1 MDGFLDRY
9 IGARF
14 YYIWYTLLLPPHC
27 DWGIIYCIST
37 FLMTHSVS
45 LCKAGVA
52 AAALHGVVPV
62 MPTGPI
68 YVCPSWKVWT
78 LAHKGTNGWNM
89 SLAAL
94 LHCKKN
100 IMYRLINFR
109 ESLLF
114 TFYHQRIWTDIIL
127 HDSIYCCVE
136 KSVNFLHKMVK
147 ERDFLIMINLYF
159 LSLVRGPHE

>member
-1 MDGFLDRY
+1 MDGLLDRY

-45 LCKAGVA
+45 LCKPRVVAA
-52 AAALHGVVPV
+52 AAALHGAVPV
-62 MPTGPI
+62 EPTGPI

-94 LHCKKN
+94 LHCKKH
-100 IMYRLINFR
+100 IMYRLIIFR

-114 TFYHQRIWTDIIL
+114 SIYYQKIRTDIIL
-127 HDSIYCCVE
+127 HDIYTAV
-136 KSVNFLHKMVK
+136 
-147 ERDFLIMINLYF
+147 
-159 LSLVRGPHE
+159 

>member
-45 LCKAGVA
+45 LCKARVA
-52 AAALHGVVPV
+52 AAALHGAVPV
-62 MPTGPI
+62 EPTGPI
-68 YVCPSWKVWT
+68 YVCPSWKNGLSVWT

-89 SLAAL
+89 SLAL
-94 LHCKKN
+94 LHTLQKTHYVQVNQFQRVPLPSKN
-100 IMYRLINFR
+100 LNG
-109 ESLLF
+109 
-114 TFYHQRIWTDIIL
+114 YHST
-127 HDSIYCCVE
+127 
-136 KSVNFLHKMVK
+136 
-147 ERDFLIMINLYF
+147 
-159 LSLVRGPHE
+159 

>member
-45 LCKAGVA
+45 LCKARRVAA

-62 MPTGPI
+62 VPTGPI

-94 LHCKKN
+94 LHCKKKHYVQAN
-100 IMYRLINFR
+100 QFQRVPFVY
-109 ESLLF
+109 LLPSKNLNN
-114 TFYHQRIWTDIIL
+114 YHST
-127 HDSIYCCVE
+127 
-136 KSVNFLHKMVK
+136 
-147 ERDFLIMINLYF
+147 
-159 LSLVRGPHE
+159 

>member
-14 YYIWYTLLLPPHC
+14 YYIWYTRLLPPHC

-45 LCKAGVA
+45 LCKARVAA
-52 AAALHGVVPV
+52 AAALHGAVPV
-62 MPTGPI
+62 VPTGPI

-89 SLAAL
+89 SLSRL
-94 LHCKKN
+94 LHCKKH
-100 IMYRLINFR
+100 INVQVNHFKR
-109 ESLLF
+109 VPF
-114 TFYHQRIWTDIIL
+114 VYQRPSKNVNVYYSI

-136 KSVNFLHKMVK
+136 KSVKF
-147 ERDFLIMINLYF
+147 
-159 LSLVRGPHE
+159 SS